1 MNKEKNKI
9 PGITIAFYIII
20 ITEMMFFAGLVS
32 AYIIAASK
40 AMDWPPAEQPRL
52 PLWLSLTNMSI
63 LLLSGVFM
71 YSFVRK
77 ASKERFNRLLLSAT
91 ILLGVIFLIIQGFEW
106 TNLVN
111 FGIQN
116 STGLYASYFYTLIA
130 LHGVHVFVA
139 IIMILSLNFYLN
151 RSDKADFK
159 IPLIRSFG
167 LFWYFV
173 VLLWPVLYFL
183 LYLY

>member
-9 PGITIAFYIII
+9 PGINIAFYIII
-20 ITEMMFFAGLVS
+20 ITELMFFAGLVS

-40 AMDWPPAEQPRL
+40 ALDWPPADQPRL
-52 PLWLSLTNMSI
+52 PLWISLTNMSI
-63 LLLSGVFM
+63 LLLSGAMM
-71 YSFVRK
+71 YNFVK
-77 ASKERFNRLLLSAT
+77 NAGKERFNRILLTVS
-91 ILLGVIFLIIQGFEW
+91 IVLGVIFLIIQGFEW

-111 FGIQN
+111 FGVQN

-130 LHGVHVFVA
+130 LHGIHVFVA
-139 IIMILSLNFYLN
+139 IIMMTGLYFYLKRN
-151 RSDKADFK
+151 YSDNST
-159 IPLIRSFG
+159 IPVIRAFG

-173 VLLWPVLYFL
+173 TLLWPVLYFL

>member
-1 MNKEKNKI
+1 MNSEKNKI
-9 PGITIAFYIII
+9 PGISIAFYIII
-20 ITEMMFFAGLVS
+20 ITELMFFAGLAS

-52 PLWLSLTNMSI
+52 PIWLSLTNMSV
-63 LLLSGVFM
+63 LLLSGVMM
-71 YSFVRK
+71 YNFVK
-77 ASKERFNRLLLSAT
+77 NAGNERFNRLLLSST
-91 ILLGVIFLIIQGFEW
+91 IFLGFVFLIIQGFEW

-111 FGIQN
+111 FGVQN

-130 LHGVHVFVA
+130 LHGLHVLVA
-139 IIMILSLNFYLN
+139 IILIISLYFYLN
-151 RSDKADFK
+151 RTGNVNSK

-173 VLLWPVLYFL
+173 ALLWPVLYFL